1 MSSVAELIEMF
12 ESNGINGNRNTIRND
27 VKALNDAGFEIL
39 NNVGSSNSKLYHY
52 GSRPF
57 ELAELKLFVDAV
69 SSSQFISV
77 KKSQELIEKLCS
89 LTSVYEAEKLIS
101 RVYTTE
107 RIKTDN
113 PKLLY
118 IIDVINEAIGIAM
131 KIKFQYQEYD
141 ADKKPVCKN
150 DGEWYI
156 LSPIAMLWN
165 DDRYYLLGYSDKR
178 EKVVSFRVDRM
189 SLISSLE

>member
-1 MSSVAELIEMF
+1 MADNNRSRLLLLLKYLHKNTDDNHMSSVAELIEMF
-12 ESNGINGNRNTIRND
+12 ESNDINGNRNTIRND

-101 RVYTTE
+101 RVY
-107 RIKTDN
+107 
-113 PKLLY
+113 
-118 IIDVINEAIGIAM
+118 
-131 KIKFQYQEYD
+131 
-141 ADKKPVCKN
+141 
-150 DGEWYI
+150 
-156 LSPIAMLWN
+156 
-165 DDRYYLLGYSDKR
+165 
-178 EKVVSFRVDRM
+178 RV
-189 SLISSLE
+189 